1 MNMQENPSALA
12 AGLAP
17 YLRGC
22 SFDGGKGLIVV
33 TETDPGRLGGLIEID
48 KKDDTVSRL
57 GTMPLFLKPG
67 GDKEDVLRAYRAYTE
82 AYEGTP
88 EYAVLEETALFALGG
103 TYDRAKG
110 LLDAALGSKNGGGS
124 GAADRAA
131 GGSSGPA
138 PGAPPVGFDRN
149 AVVRNKTAV
158 VTGGAQG
165 FGEGLVRELAA
176 AGCHVVIADLNL
188 EGARELADEL
198 NRSYGRTTAFPVGVN
213 VADEESVEAMVG
225 TVAATLGG
233 IDLFISNA
241 GVLKAGSVK
250 EISLKDFSFVTQV
263 NYMGYFLCVK
273 YASRIMAVQNEP
285 TGRYF
290 TDIIQIN
297 SKSGLEGSNKNGAYA
312 GGKFGGIGLTQ
323 SFAKELVEDN
333 IKVNSICPGNF
344 FDGPLWSDPE
354 KGLFVQYLNAGKVP
368 GAKTIADVKKFYE
381 EKVPMKRGCDGSD
394 VIKAVYYLVD
404 QKYETGQAVPVTGG
418 QVMLK

>member
-1 MNMQENPSALA
+1 MKIHEYA
-12 AGLAP
+12 AFLAP

-22 SFDGGKGLIVV
+22 TFDGEKGRIVV
-33 TETDPGRLGGLIEID
+33 TETGPDRLGDLIKIE
-48 KKDDTVSRL
+48 KKDDVIGRL
-57 GTMPLFLKPG
+57 ATTPLFLKPG
-67 GDKEDVLRAYRAYTE
+67 EDKADVLRAYQAYTE
-82 AYEGTP
+82 AYGRAP
-88 EYAVLEETALFALGG
+88 DYVVLEGTALFALGE
-103 TYDRAKG
+103 TYGEAKSRLG
-110 LLDAALGSKNGGGS
+110 AALGEGGGAEQS
-124 GAADRAA
+124 GGGHA
-131 GGSSGPA
+131 GEERVSSH
-138 PGAPPVGFDRN
+138 GFDRN

-165 FGEGLVRELAA
+165 FGEELVRKLVA
-176 AGCHVVIADLNL
+176 AGCHTVIADLNID
-188 EGARELADEL
+188 GARELADEL
-198 NRSYGRTTAFPVGVN
+198 NRAYGRTTAFPVAVN
-213 VADEESVEAMVG
+213 VADEESVQGMVD
-225 TVAATLGG
+225 TVSVTLGG

-250 EISLKDFSFVTQV
+250 EMSSKDFTFVTQV
-263 NYMGYFLCVK
+263 NYLGYFLCVK
-273 YASRIMAVQNEP
+273 YASRIMALQNEP
-285 TGRYF
+285 SGEYF
-290 TDIIQIN
+290 TDIVQIN

-368 GAKTIADVKKFYE
+368 GAETIADVKRFYE